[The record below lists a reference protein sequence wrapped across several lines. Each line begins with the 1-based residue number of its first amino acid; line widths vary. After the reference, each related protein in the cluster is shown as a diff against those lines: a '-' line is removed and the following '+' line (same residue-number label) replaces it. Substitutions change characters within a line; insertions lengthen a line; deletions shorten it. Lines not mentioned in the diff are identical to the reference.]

1 MKKDITLPTAVGV
14 AVLLELLP
22 DSITVNR
29 IAAPGEQ
36 FIDHYSYFDMTSF
49 WSENRYPLITGIL
62 TVLLFVFILSGTRVK
77 KPMLDICTAV
87 VNILAF
93 IYAVRTAYDQYENTP
108 VLYIVPVL
116 LIMTFGLFLLKKAA
130 SG

>member
-14 AVLLELLP
+14 AVLSELLP

-36 FIDHYSYFDMTSF
+36 FIDHYSYFDMTPF

-62 TVLLFVFILSGTRVK
+62 TVLLFILILSGTRVK

-93 IYAVRTAYDQYENTP
+93 IYAVRTAYEQYESAP
-108 VLYIVPVL
+108 VLYIVPALLL
-116 LIMTFGLFLLKKAA
+116 LIFGLFLLKKAA